1 MTKRRDKANLHGSL
15 SRTNSRAIQRRIGKS
30 FLRWCTEPVDTSTT
44 EPKSRTSTPPS
55 RNAKCVV
62 SHQWPRFGV
71 SFPSTVRFKICFVSV
86 VTTSKL
92 STIAFFETGLLL
104 SGKGRRVDA
113 EGKRFQP
120 PLGQEPTRAHYDTA
134 VLEHY
139 AVSAVASRMSLVGPA
154 PAVAWLVLW
163 NCRPM
168 THSDPKI
175 PLLLQSFYSSS
186 GQATTFKVLS
196 S

>member
-1 MTKRRDKANLHGSL
+1 MAACHGQTQEL
-15 SRTNSRAIQRRIGKS
+15 SSGASGN
-30 FLRWCTEPVDTSTT
+30 
-44 EPKSRTSTPPS
+44 PS
-55 RNAKCVV
+55 
-62 SHQWPRFGV
+62 FGV

-154 PAVAWLVLW
+154 PAVAWLALW

-186 GQATTFKVLS
+186 GQATTFNILGQKIQMIDF
-196 S
+196 